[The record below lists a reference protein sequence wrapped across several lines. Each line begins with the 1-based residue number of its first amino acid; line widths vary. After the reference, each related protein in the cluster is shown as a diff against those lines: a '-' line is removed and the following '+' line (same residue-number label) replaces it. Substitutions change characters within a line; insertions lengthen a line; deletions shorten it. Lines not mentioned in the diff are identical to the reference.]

1 MRIAI
6 VGAGLLGVASA
17 YYLAKEGHEVLV
29 VDRQPAPA
37 RETSYANASL
47 LTPNHSFSWASPG
60 APWLLL
66 QSLWRSDS
74 GLRLKPHMNGQLLDW
89 GLRFLRNCTP
99 GRHRANSLAKTRLCF
114 YSLAEPQRA
123 TREPGVPRHRD
134 TKGVLYLFRDR
145 HELEQNDR
153 SLALLRGVGAEIN
166 PVGMDEVVALE
177 PALAHVRTKFVGAM
191 HATSDEMGDGRRFTE
206 GLAEVC
212 KE

>member
-1 MRIAI
+1 MRIVI

-17 YYLAKEGHEVLV
+17 YYLAQEGHDVLV

-60 APWLLL
+60 APWTLL

-114 YSLAEPQRA
+114 YSMAETQRV
-123 TREPGVPRHRD
+123 TRETGVNWHRD
-134 TKGVLYLFRDR
+134 TRGVLYLFRDR
-145 HELEQNDR
+145 HELDHNDR
-153 SLALLRGVGAEIN
+153 SLALLREVGAAIK
-166 PVGMDEVVALE
+166 PVGMDEE
-177 PALAHVRTKFVGAM
+177 IGRAHV
-191 HATSDEMGDGRRFTE
+191 
-206 GLAEVC
+206 
-212 KE
+212 